1 MVPHSVSLLFSFVS
15 KCMLVLLC
23 MLAHEVGHILVARF
37 YHVPVKGIGV
47 NWLGIYV
54 RRARARGWPEIA
66 TCMAGAT
73 MNLTLA
79 VVFWNVNSWFALCNL
94 IVGLVNVLPITNSDG
109 SHALDAIHAMH
120 RAPEVQELREVE
132 RRRAA

>member
-23 MLAHEVGHILVARF
+23 MLAHEIGHILVARF
-37 YHVPVKGIGV
+37 YHVPVKGIGL
-47 NWLGIYV
+47 NRFGIYI

-66 TCMAGAT
+66 TCMAGAA

-79 VVFWNVNSWFALCNL
+79 VLFWKLNNWFALCNL
-94 IVGLVNVLPITNSDG
+94 MVGIVNVLPITNSDG
-109 SHALDAIHAMH
+109 SHALDAIQAMH
-120 RAPEVQELREVE
+120 RIPEAEVEEVQ